1 MTNNQQNIIRKLQ
14 WIIYPIVVIM
24 VVEFFIKFFNYAP
37 FEASDNSNTPFEY
50 IETGIMVLVLVTVSI
65 GVLGLIQQFFTKEL
79 PRSFHAKDASA
90 AKQLIKIDPPQQVGA
105 QLLLFAVAIGFS
117 VLLNIILFKPDF
129 IFEPAQIKAF
139 KLIEKVVFG
148 FFYIIA
154 HFLIIVFGQ
163 RLFKGMPPIFIA
175 TEKGFCY

>member
-37 FEASDNSNTPFEY
+37 FEASDNSNTAFEY

-79 PRSFHAKDASA
+79 PRRIHAKDVSA
-90 AKQLIKIDPPQQVGA
+90 AKQLIKIDTPQQVGS
-105 QLLLFAVAIGFS
+105 QLLLFAVAS
-117 VLLNIILFKPDF
+117 
-129 IFEPAQIKAF
+129 AYSKACHPY
-139 KLIEKVVFG
+139 LSP
-148 FFYIIA
+148 
-154 HFLIIVFGQ
+154 Q
-163 RLFKGMPPIFIA
+163 R
-175 TEKGFCY
+175 KGFVTSPPA